1 MKHALRRI
9 LALPLFVLGAASCGS
24 SSTDDPV
31 VVDPGL
37 TVGGLKFTL
46 SGATLTAVS
55 GTLPTPDASFAAP
68 VVTVD
73 RAPTA
78 TQSATI
84 SVSAAQPFQTILI
97 QPTGNASY
105 VRIFLPAQTTL
116 IGVTV
121 LSNPAGSAS
130 VATSVTAAVANGARA
145 SKTTALSLQ
154 ASSS

>member
-84 SVSAAQPFQTILI
+84 SVSAAEPFTTVLI
-97 QPTGNASY
+97 QPAGSASY
-105 VRIFLPAQTTL
+105 LRVFLPAQTTL
-116 IGVTV
+116 IGISVVT
-121 LSNPAGSAS
+121 SPGTSAA
-130 VATSVTAAVANGARA
+130 ATAVNIGVGLGARV
-145 SKTTALSLQ
+145 SKTSALSLQ
-154 ASSS
+154 AAAN